1 MFGVERD
8 ARVRWWM
15 THPPTWTG
23 GLVSRERA
31 CAENIYDLK
40 CAVNVLF
47 IPVNA
52 PESQMSPDQTAALR
66 IVAEW
71 ADLFPCINSVYV
83 FGSFARGDQAAKD
96 IDIAIE
102 YSDGVRSR
110 MRPDLECY
118 TNVNLRSLELQQAL
132 EHAISISVGWT
143 GLASLREPYD
153 QVAWNA
159 IRTGREMG
167 SFGKAKL
174 IATEPKPSLPEG

>member
-1 MFGVERD
+1 
-8 ARVRWWM
+8 
-15 THPPTWTG
+15 
-23 GLVSRERA
+23 
-31 CAENIYDLK
+31 
-40 CAVNVLF
+40 
-47 IPVNA
+47 
-52 PESQMSPDQTAALR
+52 MSPDQTAALR

-83 FGSFARGDQAAKD
+83 FGSFARGDQSAKD

-102 YSDGVRSR
+102 YS
-110 MRPDLECY
+110 
-118 TNVNLRSLELQQAL
+118 NLRSLELQQAL
-132 EHAISISVGWT
+132 EHAISIPVGWT

-174 IATEPKPSLPEG
+174 IATEPKPSPPEG